1 MQIYFHLVYFSN
13 LIFYLQKP
21 QKLKIFFWRQLFL
34 LVVECLQFKIS
45 HHRKEISKA
54 LREENTFKTLSLLFL
69 FSKWCLSVLA
79 RLFSWPH
86 CTNIGKNKEIKKKKR
101 SILNLPLSI
110 KGMVRVRSM
119 SDCLQGNLI
128 FFLFCS
134 AVPSWLH
141 DKQSRPRYEAHYI
154 FNIYPADLESFRVSV
169 IQKQGSF
176 LLLHRWESLY
186 PLAAAY
192 QHKAVV

>member
-128 FFLFCS
+128 FFCFALLY
-134 AVPSWLH
+134 LH
-141 DKQSRPRYEAHYI
+141 DCMINRAGHDMEPM
-154 FNIYPADLESFRVSV
+154 IYSIYTLLTLNHSGFLWFRNKEVFFCYTGGNHF
-169 IQKQGSF
+169 IHWQ
-176 LLLHRWESLY
+176 LHINTKL
-186 PLAAAY
+186 
-192 QHKAVV
+192 